1 MRRGPA
7 DRERRTLAAEDRA
20 EARAT
25 RTAQQQLDK
34 LNALLGEGEGAVKER
49 KCLEKQLR
57 DKGNK
62 NG

>member
-20 EARAT
+20 EARAN

-34 LNALLGEGEGAVKER
+34 LDALLGEGVGAVKER
-49 KCLEKQLR
+49 KRLEKQLR
-57 DKGNK
+57 D
-62 NG
+62 

>member
-20 EARAT
+20 EARAN

-34 LNALLGEGEGAVKER
+34 LNALLGEGVGAVKER
-49 KCLEKQLR
+49 ARLEKQLKV
-57 DKGNK
+57 KG
-62 NG
+62 

>member
-20 EARAT
+20 EARAN

-49 KCLEKQLR
+49 KRLEKQVR
-57 DKGNK
+57 D
-62 NG
+62 

>member
-20 EARAT
+20 EARAN

-49 KCLEKQLR
+49 KRLEKQLR
-57 DKGNK
+57 D
-62 NG
+62 

>member
-1 MRRGPA
+1 MRKGQE

-34 LNALLGEGEGAVKER
+34 LDALLGEGVGAVKER
-49 KCLEKQLR
+49 ARLEKQLR
-57 DKGNK
+57 D
-62 NG
+62 